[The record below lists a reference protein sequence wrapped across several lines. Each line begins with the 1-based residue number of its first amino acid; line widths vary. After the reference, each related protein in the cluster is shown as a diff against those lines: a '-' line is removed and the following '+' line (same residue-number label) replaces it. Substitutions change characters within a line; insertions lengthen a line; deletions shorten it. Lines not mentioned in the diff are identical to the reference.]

1 MTMATIAAGAAELY
15 CEVRGSGP
23 PVLLIMGATGD
34 AGHLA
39 ALAQALADEFTVV
52 SYDRRGNSRSPRPP
66 GWTTTSVDE
75 QADDAAALLGA
86 LGLSSA
92 AVFGTSSGGLFALG
106 LALRHAERVR
116 GLVLHEPAL
125 YSVLERPQE
134 VAAAIG
140 APVRAAMA
148 AGGPTAAIE
157 RFWRLVSGDANW
169 ERLDP
174 GLHRR
179 MLEGAETYLG
189 VERGAFDAYRPDEAA
204 LAALAAPVQVVASEE
219 SAPFFGE
226 MARWLAGRLGVA
238 VVSTPGTHT
247 PYLDRPDELAR
258 TVRPFLRA
266 VSASYPAAS

>member
-1 MTMATIAAGAAELY
+1 MATVTAGSAELY
-15 CEVRGSGP
+15 CEVRGGGP

-52 SYDRRGNSRSPRPP
+52 TYDRRGNSRSPRPS
-66 GWTTTSVDE
+66 GWSGTSVEE

-86 LGLSSA
+86 LGLAPA

-106 LALRHAERVR
+106 LAIRHPALVR
-116 GLVLHEPAL
+116 GAVVHEPAL
-125 YSVLERPQE
+125 YSALERPQD

-140 APVRAAMA
+140 APVRAALA
-148 AGGPTAAIE
+148 AGGPPAAIE

-169 ERLDP
+169 EGLEP
-174 GLHRR
+174 GLRRR

-189 VERGAFDAYRPDEAA
+189 VERGAFDAYRPEDAA
-204 LAALAAPVQVVASEE
+204 LAALAAPVQVVVSEG

-238 VVSTPGTHT
+238 VTRTPGTHT
-247 PYLDRPDELAR
+247 PYLDQPDALAR

-266 VSASYPAAS
+266 VSAPAPP